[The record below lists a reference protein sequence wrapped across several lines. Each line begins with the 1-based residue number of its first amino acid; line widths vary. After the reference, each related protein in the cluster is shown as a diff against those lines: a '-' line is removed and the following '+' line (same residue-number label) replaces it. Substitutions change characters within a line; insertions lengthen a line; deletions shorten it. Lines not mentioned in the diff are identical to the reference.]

1 MKSLINKDI
10 MAYKL
15 TRFKLKLLN
24 INLLITIE

>member
-10 MAYKL
+10 MTYKL
-15 TRFKLKLLN
+15 TRFMLKLLN